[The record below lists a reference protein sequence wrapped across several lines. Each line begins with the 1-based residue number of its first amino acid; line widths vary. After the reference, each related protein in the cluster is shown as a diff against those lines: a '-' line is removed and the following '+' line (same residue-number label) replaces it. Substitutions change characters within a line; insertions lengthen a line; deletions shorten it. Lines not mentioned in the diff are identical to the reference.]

1 MRRKTHSFNSSFR
14 WRCCLLPSNDSL
26 PRQARDKE
34 KGQVVI
40 RKLKTRALQV
50 LHGLASDAVALVRK
64 RKSYCWVQ
72 LHRNPLSLSRQA
84 SDERHREIKL
94 NVDACHV
101 AGTEAAPRHAGAH
114 RWELCGAFLSPTE
127 KRLAL
132 FRADV
137 FSMGKPDHLPRQ
149 APDKRNNQSIIGLA
163 SRN

>member
-26 PRQARDKE
+26 PRQARDKQ
-34 KGQVVI
+34 KGPVAI

-127 KRLAL
+127 KTPCAL
-132 FRADV
+132 LNRR
-137 FSMGKPDHLPRQ
+137 FSDGKTRSFAKTGSGQKKQPEY
-149 APDKRNNQSIIGLA
+149 NWIGK
-163 SRN
+163 